1 MTVFSPR
8 VVLMRANVGQGLLF
22 FLMISLIFSP
32 TEVCSQQKVLA
43 TAGLHHGRGKLGAS
57 RDEPPLQPKAR
68 FPPAC
73 RS

>member
-8 VVLMRANVGQGLLF
+8 VVLMRANVRQGLL

-32 TEVCSQQKVLA
+32 TQVCSRQKVLA
-43 TAGLHHGRGKLGAS
+43 SAGLHHGMVKLGAS
-57 RDEPPLQPKAR
+57 RNEPKAR